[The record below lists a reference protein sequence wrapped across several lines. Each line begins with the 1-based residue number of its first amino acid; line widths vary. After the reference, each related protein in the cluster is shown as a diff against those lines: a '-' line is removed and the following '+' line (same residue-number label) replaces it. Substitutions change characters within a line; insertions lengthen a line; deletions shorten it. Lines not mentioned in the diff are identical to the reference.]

1 MGRCV
6 VLVSMLLA
14 ALPAVPEPVY
24 QVTFRVVTA
33 FGRPVEAT
41 LTSLGDAI
49 HHSDVTA
56 NCHGLECSNLTEGPY
71 GYVVTLDGSG
81 RKVEG
86 TTVVY
91 RKNQVV
97 VVDVGAP
104 EGEVDDESFVTVAGR
119 ITNAASTS
127 ELWVRL
133 QALFSDV
140 SVSAAVSPD
149 GSFEIQNVR
158 PGKWMLLVLHNSDVV
173 FHQPYTCESPN
184 PKPLTIALPRSPAS
198 K

>member
-1 MGRCV
+1 MLRCAL
-6 VLVSMLLA
+6 LVGMLLTG
-14 ALPAVPEPVY
+14 LPALAEPVY

-33 FGRPVEAT
+33 FGQPVEAA
-41 LTSLGDAI
+41 LSSLGDAI
-49 HHSDVTA
+49 HHTDVTA
-56 NCHGLECSNLTEGPY
+56 KCHGLKCSNLTEGPY
-71 GYVVTLDGSG
+71 GYVVTLGGSG

-97 VVDVGAP
+97 VVDVGALD
-104 EGEVDDESFVTVAGR
+104 GEVDDASFVTVAGR
-119 ITNAASTS
+119 VTNASSASP
-127 ELWVRL
+127 LWVRL

-149 GSFEIQNVR
+149 GSFEIENVR

-173 FHQPYTCESPN
+173 FHELYTCESPN
-184 PKPLTIALPRSPAS
+184 PKPLKIVLPKSQVS